1 MSGVKVITRGKINI
15 SIDVL
20 NKRDDGFH
28 NVEMI
33 MQTLDIKDYIYIKE
47 LDNDI
52 IKIDSDCVFIPC
64 NEENLVYKAAQLIKK
79 TYNIKKGL
87 EIYIDKNI
95 PVAAGMAGGSSNA
108 AGVLKALDYMWSLN
122 IEDQKLKELGATL
135 GSDIPFCMEG
145 GAALATNKGEKLK
158 KVKSLDN
165 IWVLISKPSISISTP
180 WVYKNLNLEDIK
192 IRPNTNKILNSLE
205 NNDIYEIS
213 KEMVNVLETVTIKE
227 CKDIDIIK
235 NKMIEFGALNSMM
248 TGSGPTVF
256 GFFKNYKQAKDACL
270 NLKKFYKHTL
280 VTKTFSGGIE
290 IERWN

>member
-1 MSGVKVITRGKINI
+1 MSGVKVTTRGKVNI

-47 LDNDI
+47 LESDI
-52 IKIDSDCVFIPC
+52 IKIDSDCPFIPC
-64 NEENLVYKAAQLIKK
+64 NEENLVYKAANLIKK
-79 TYNIKKGL
+79 TYGIKKGL
-87 EIYIDKNI
+87 SIIIDKHI

-108 AGVLKALDYMWSLN
+108 AGVLKALNFMWNLN
-122 IEDQKLKELGATL
+122 IEDLKLKELAATL
-135 GSDIPFCMEG
+135 GSDIPFCIDG

-158 KVKSLDN
+158 KVNSLEN
-165 IWVLISKPSISISTP
+165 VWVLISKPSISISTP
-180 WVYKNLNLEDIK
+180 WVYKNLNLNDIK
-192 IRPNTNKILNSLE
+192 IRPNTNKILQSLE
-205 NNDIYEIS
+205 SNDIYEIS
-213 KEMVNVLETVTIKE
+213 KEMVNVLETVTLKE

>member
-145 GAALATNKGEKLK
+145 GAALAMNKGEKLK

>member
-1 MSGVKVITRGKINI
+1 MSGIKVTTRGKINI

-20 NKRDDGFH
+20 NKRNDGFH

-33 MQTLDIKDYIYIKE
+33 MQTLDIKDYIYIRE
-47 LDNDI
+47 LDDDI
-52 IKIDSDCVFIPC
+52 IKIDSDCAFIPC
-64 NEENLVYKAAQLIKK
+64 NEDNLVYKATDLIKK

-87 EIYIDKNI
+87 DIYIDKNI

-108 AGVLKALDYMWSLN
+108 AGLLKALDYMWNLN
-122 IEDQKLKELGATL
+122 IDDLKLKELGATL
-135 GSDIPFCMEG
+135 GSDIPFCIDG
-145 GAALATNKGEKLK
+145 GAALATNKGEQLK
-158 KVKSLDN
+158 KIRSLDN
-165 IWVLISKPSISISTP
+165 VWVLISKPNISISTP
-180 WVYKNLNLEDIK
+180 WVYKNLDLDNIK
-192 IRPNTNKILNSLE
+192 IRPNTNKILKALKK
-205 NNDIYEIS
+205 NDIYKVS
-213 KEMVNVLETVTIKE
+213 KEMVNVLESVTLKE
-227 CKDIDIIK
+227 CKDINIIK

-256 GFFKNYKQAKDACL
+256 GFFKNYKQAKNACL

>member
-1 MSGVKVITRGKINI
+1 LSGVKVTTRGKVNI

-47 LDNDI
+47 LESDI
-52 IKIDSDCVFIPC
+52 IKIDSDCPFIPC
-64 NEENLVYKAAQLIKK
+64 NEENLVYKAANLIKK
-79 TYNIKKGL
+79 TYGIKKGL
-87 EIYIDKNI
+87 SIIIDKHI

-108 AGVLKALDYMWSLN
+108 AGVLKALNFMWNLN
-122 IEDQKLKELGATL
+122 IEDLKLKELAATL
-135 GSDIPFCMEG
+135 GSDIPFCIDG

-158 KVKSLDN
+158 KVNSLEN
-165 IWVLISKPSISISTP
+165 VWVLISKPSISISTP
-180 WVYKNLNLEDIK
+180 WVYKNLNLNDIK
-192 IRPNTNKILNSLE
+192 IRPNTNKILQSLE
-205 NNDIYEIS
+205 SNDIYEIS
-213 KEMVNVLETVTIKE
+213 KEMVNVLETVTLKE